1 MNFLTNP
8 NQDRFRGCLLG
19 LAVGDALGTTVEFQH
34 RGSFP
39 LLTDIVGGGVFG
51 LAPGQWTDDT
61 SMALCLAAS
70 LVETGKFDMADQMDR
85 YLRWYDHGYMS
96 STGKCFDIGN
106 TTREALERYRQS
118 GKPAS
123 GSSHPSTAGNG
134 SLMRLAPV
142 PMFYF
147 PDRARA
153 RLYAGKSSRTTHAA
167 KLCIEACIHFA
178 DMLVGALAG
187 KEKDEILFGGSL
199 AGIKSPEI
207 LGIAAGG
214 YKDKPAESIRSNG
227 YVVDSLEAA
236 LWCFWHSH
244 SFEQAVL
251 TAANLG
257 EDADTTAAICGQLAG
272 AFYGGQGIPSHWL
285 EKLHKRAEITALA
298 DGLAKHAL
306 NG

>member
-1 MNFLTNP
+1 MDFLTNHI
-8 NQDRFRGCLLG
+8 QDRFRGCLLG
-19 LAVGDALGTTVEFQH
+19 LATGDALGTTVEFQH
-34 RGSFP
+34 RGTFP
-39 LLTDIVGGGVFG
+39 ALTDIVGGGVFG

-70 LVETGKFDMADQMDR
+70 LVETGSFDMADQMSR

-96 STGKCFDIGN
+96 STDTCFDIGN
-106 TTREALERYRQS
+106 TTRDSLERYRQS

-142 PMFYF
+142 PMFYS
-147 PDRARA
+147 PDRVRA

-167 KLCIEACIHFA
+167 KLCVEACVLFA
-178 DMLVGALAG
+178 DMLVQALAG
-187 KEKDEILFGGSL
+187 KDKDEILFGSSL

-207 LGIAAGG
+207 LGIASGS
-214 YKDKPAESIRSNG
+214 YKDKTTEHIRSNG

-236 LWCFWHSH
+236 LWCFWKSS

-257 EDADTTAAICGQLAG
+257 EDADTTSAICGQLAG
-272 AFYGGQGIPSHWL
+272 AFYGERSIPRPWL
-285 EKLHKRAEITALA
+285 EKLHMRKEITALA
-298 DGLAKHAL
+298 DGLAIH
-306 NG
+306 

>member
-1 MNFLTNP
+1 MDFLTNYI
-8 NQDRFRGCLLG
+8 QDRFRGCLLG
-19 LAVGDALGTTVEFQH
+19 LATGDALGTTVEFQH

-39 LLTDIVGGGVFG
+39 ALTDIVGGGVFG
-51 LAPGQWTDDT
+51 LAPGRWTDDT

-70 LVETGKFDMADQMDR
+70 LVETGDFDMADQMAR

-106 TTREALERYRQS
+106 TTRDALERYRQS
-118 GKPAS
+118 GKAAS

-142 PMFYF
+142 PMFYS
-147 PDRARA
+147 PDRTRA

-167 KLCIEACIHFA
+167 KLCVEACMLFA
-178 DMLVGALAG
+178 DMLVQALAG
-187 KEKDEILFGGSL
+187 KDKDEILFGDSPVE
-199 AGIKSPEI
+199 IKSAEI
-207 LGIAAGG
+207 LGIANGG
-214 YKDKPAESIRSNG
+214 YKNKKIEHIRSNG

-236 LWCFWHSH
+236 IWCFWATR

-272 AFYGGQGIPSHWL
+272 AFYGERSIPQHWL
-285 EKLHKRAEITALA
+285 EKLHMRKEITALA
-298 DGLAKHAL
+298 DQLA
-306 NG
+306 NR

>member
-1 MNFLTNP
+1 MDFLTNHI
-8 NQDRFRGCLLG
+8 QDRFRGCLLG
-19 LAVGDALGTTVEFQH
+19 LATGDALGTTVEFQR

-39 LLTDIVGGGVFG
+39 PLTDIVGGGVFG

-70 LVETGKFDMADQMDR
+70 LVETGDFDMADQMAR

-106 TTREALERYRQS
+106 TTRDALERYRQS
-118 GKPAS
+118 GKAAS

-142 PMFYF
+142 PMFYS
-147 PDRARA
+147 PDRAHA

-167 KLCIEACIHFA
+167 KLCVEACMLFA
-178 DMLVGALAG
+178 DMLVQALAG
-187 KEKDEILFGGSL
+187 KDKDEILFGDSP
-199 AGIKSPEI
+199 AEIKSAEI
-207 LGIAAGG
+207 RGIARGG
-214 YKDKPAESIRSNG
+214 YKDKKTEHIRSNG

-236 LWCFWHSH
+236 LWCFWTTR
-244 SFEQAVL
+244 SFEQAIL
-251 TAANLG
+251 MAANLG

-272 AFYGGQGIPSHWL
+272 AFYGERAIPSHWL
-285 EKLHKRAEITALA
+285 EKLHMRKEIIALA
-298 DGLAKHAL
+298 DGLA
-306 NG
+306 NR

>member
-1 MNFLTNP
+1 MDFLTNHI
-8 NQDRFRGCLLG
+8 QDRFRGCLLG
-19 LAVGDALGTTVEFQH
+19 LATGDALGTTVEFQR

-39 LLTDIVGGGVFG
+39 ALTDIVGGGVFG

-70 LVETGKFDMADQMDR
+70 LVETGDFDMADQISR

-118 GKPAS
+118 AKPAS

-142 PMFYF
+142 PMFYY
-147 PDRARA
+147 PDRTRA

-167 KLCIEACIHFA
+167 NLCVEACILFA
-178 DMLVGALAG
+178 DMLVQALAG
-187 KEKDEILFGGSL
+187 KDKDEILFGGSP
-199 AGIKSPEI
+199 AEIKSAEI
-207 LGIAAGG
+207 LGIANGG
-214 YKDKPAESIRSNG
+214 YKDKKTEHIRGNG

-236 LWCFWHSH
+236 LWCFWKTQ

-257 EDADTTAAICGQLAG
+257 DDADTTAAICGQLAG
-272 AFYGGQGIPSHWL
+272 AFYGERNIPPHWL
-285 EKLHKRAEITALA
+285 EKLHMRKEITTLA
-298 DGLAKHAL
+298 DQLAIQ
-306 NG
+306 

>member
-1 MNFLTNP
+1 MDFLN
-8 NQDRFRGCLLG
+8 NHVQDRFRGCLLG
-19 LAVGDALGTTVEFQH
+19 LAAGDALGTTVEFQR

-39 LLTDIVGGGVFG
+39 ALTDIVGGGVFG

-70 LVETGKFDMADQMDR
+70 LVETGGFDMADQMSR

-96 STGKCFDIGN
+96 STGTCFDIGN

-123 GSSHPSTAGNG
+123 GSTHPSTAGNG

-142 PMFYF
+142 PMFYS
-147 PDRARA
+147 PDRTRA

-167 KLCIEACIHFA
+167 KLCVEACMLFA
-178 DMLVGALAG
+178 DMLVQALAG
-187 KEKDEILFGGSL
+187 KDKDELLFGNSP

-207 LGIAAGG
+207 LGIASGG
-214 YKDKPAESIRSNG
+214 YKDKTTEHIRSNG

-236 LWCFWHSH
+236 LWCFWKSN

-272 AFYGGQGIPSHWL
+272 AFYGERSIPQPWL
-285 EKLHKRAEITALA
+285 EKLHKRKEITALA
-298 DGLAKHAL
+298 DGLAMR
-306 NG
+306 

>member
-1 MNFLTNP
+1 MNDINFSTNP
-8 NQDRFRGCLLG
+8 LQDRFRGCLLG
-19 LAVGDALGTTVEFQH
+19 LATGDALGTTVEFQR

-142 PMFYF
+142 AMFFY
-147 PDRARA
+147 PDRAHA
-153 RLYAGKSSRTTHAA
+153 RMYAAKSSRTTHAA
-167 KLCIEACIHFA
+167 KLCIEACMLFA
-178 DMLVGALAG
+178 DMLIQALVGKD
-187 KEKDEILFGGSL
+187 KEEILFGSST
-199 AGIKSPEI
+199 AKIKSAEI
-207 LGIAAGG
+207 LGIAGG
-214 YKDKPAESIRSNG
+214 DYKDKTTEHIRSNG

-236 LWCFWHSH
+236 LW
-244 SFEQAVL
+244 SF
-251 TAANLG
+251 
-257 EDADTTAAICGQLAG
+257 
-272 AFYGGQGIPSHWL
+272 
-285 EKLHKRAEITALA
+285 
-298 DGLAKHAL
+298 
-306 NG
+306 

>member
-1 MNFLTNP
+1 MDFLNNP
-8 NQDRFRGCLLG
+8 IQDRFRGCLLG
-19 LAVGDALGTTVEFQH
+19 LAAGDALGTTVEFQR

-39 LLTDIVGGGVFG
+39 ALTDMVGGGVFG

-70 LVETGKFDMADQMDR
+70 LVETGGFDMADQMTR

-106 TTREALERYRQS
+106 TTRNALERYRQS
-118 GKPAS
+118 GKAAS
-123 GSSHPSTAGNG
+123 GSSHPSMAGNG

-142 PMFYF
+142 PMFYS
-147 PDRARA
+147 PDRTRA

-167 KLCIEACIHFA
+167 KLCIEACMLFA
-178 DMLVGALAG
+178 DMLVQALAG
-187 KEKDEILFGGSL
+187 KDKDEILFESSL
-199 AGIKSPEI
+199 AEIKSPEI
-207 LGIAAGG
+207 WGIADGG
-214 YKDKPAESIRSNG
+214 YKDKKTEQIRSNG

-236 LWCFWHSH
+236 LWSFWKSS

-257 EDADTTAAICGQLAG
+257 DDADTTAAICGQLAG
-272 AFYGGQGIPSHWL
+272 AFYGERNIPRHWL
-285 EKLHKRAEITALA
+285 EKLHMRKEITDLA
-298 DGLAKHAL
+298 DKLAMR
-306 NG
+306 